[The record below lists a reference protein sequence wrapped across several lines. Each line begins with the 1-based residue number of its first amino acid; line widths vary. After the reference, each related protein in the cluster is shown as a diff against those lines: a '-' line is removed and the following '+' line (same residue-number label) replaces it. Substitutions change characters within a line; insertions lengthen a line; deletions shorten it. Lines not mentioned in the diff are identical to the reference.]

1 MGVAMFVRVTLRHVG
16 QEGDRCRFDLSLGP
30 DLIPLADKVYFGFWG
45 SLDGIRES
53 FGVALTPEGLINLGA
68 GFETED
74 RLHKTNLHQRK
85 IEIGQY
91 VTIWWQWGGR
101 PQEHTYIIEAMLQL
115 SALTEL
121 VTVSDASNFLVPKLA
136 KLPRFRARV
145 VRSFEITGYD
155 GVVYLPPV
163 GVEGD
168 IGIFQDLY
176 VFCPDN
182 AVAKNGDLITVVVE
196 ENDLEMILDSGAV

>member
-1 MGVAMFVRVTLRHVG
+1 M
-16 QEGDRCRFDLSLGP
+16 
-30 DLIPLADKVYFGFWG
+30 IPLADKVHFGFWG
-45 SLDGIRES
+45 SLDGIHES
-53 FGVALTPEGLINLGA
+53 FGVALTPNGFIDLGS
-68 GFETED
+68 GFETEE

-85 IEIGQY
+85 METGQY

-101 PQEHTYIIEAMLQL
+101 PEENTYIIEAMLQL
-115 SALTEL
+115 SALTDI
-121 VTVSDASNFLVPKLA
+121 VSVSDASSFFVPELA

-155 GVVYLPPV
+155 GVVYVPPV

-168 IGIFQDLY
+168 IAIFQNFY

-182 AVAKNGDLITVVVE
+182 AVAKNGDLITVAVD
-196 ENDLEMILDSGAV
+196 ENDLEMILDSGAA